1 MAFSPRAVTLIDSY
15 KLSHPD
21 MFPKGTTHTYT
32 HLTPRSMKYFDIPSD
47 VKDNCVVSFG
57 IQAFLIDLTSTFSET
72 FFNVPFVGSEY
83 ERLYAPFA
91 GANGFNSDRL
101 RALHE
106 LGYLPLKIK
115 AIPEGMLVPVGVPI
129 LTITNTHPDFFW
141 LPNFL
146 ETWLSA
152 DLWKGIT
159 SATTALAY
167 RRTSEKYAELT
178 GGSKEFIQWQCHDFS
193 SRGMSG
199 IRDAGICGAGHLL
212 SFTGTDNITAV
223 EFATQMYQGGDTFI
237 GGSIPASEHSV
248 TCSNLLLISNDEY
261 EANKRVLGPD
271 VDRKTVG
278 EYLFIKRMITEQF
291 PAGNV
296 SLVADSF
303 DYWTTITKIAPA
315 LKDEILNRIPDEF
328 GMAKVV
334 FRPDSGDP
342 VDVICGKEIIS
353 LDAIIPNTYGAVT
366 NDQVLS
372 VIRAV
377 VRQAT
382 SNTDDVDRPDTFLL
396 SYQQKLYRV
405 VAVINQEFQIDV
417 HEITRDQLTAE
428 ERGSIECLAE
438 TFGTT
443 TNEKGFKTLNQ
454 RVGLIYGDSITL
466 RRQHEIFKRLAAKGF
481 ASDNI
486 VFGVGS
492 FTYNYVTRDTT
503 GMVVKC
509 SYIVID
515 GQGHAV
521 YKEPKTDAGKKS
533 ARGLLQVV
541 TVDGKLELKSD
552 VGAVEEEQGELHT
565 VFLDGEITKFTTFA
579 EIRDRLKSQI

>member
-1 MAFSPRAVTLIDSY
+1 
-15 KLSHPD
+15 
-21 MFPKGTTHTYT
+21 
-32 HLTPRSMKYFDIPSD
+32 
-47 VKDNCVVSFG
+47 
-57 IQAFLIDLTSTFSET
+57 
-72 FFNVPFVGSEY
+72 
-83 ERLYAPFA
+83 
-91 GANGFNSDRL
+91 
-101 RALHE
+101 
-106 LGYLPLKIK
+106 
-115 AIPEGMLVPVGVPI
+115 
-129 LTITNTHPDFFW
+129 
-141 LPNFL
+141 
-146 ETWLSA
+146 
-152 DLWKGIT
+152 
-159 SATTALAY
+159 
-167 RRTSEKYAELT
+167 
-178 GGSKEFIQWQCHDFS
+178 
-193 SRGMSG
+193 
-199 IRDAGICGAGHLL
+199 
-212 SFTGTDNITAV
+212 
-223 EFATQMYQGGDTFI
+223 
-237 GGSIPASEHSV
+237 
-248 TCSNLLLISNDEY
+248 
-261 EANKRVLGPD
+261 
-271 VDRKTVG
+271 
-278 EYLFIKRMITEQF
+278 MITEQF

-342 VDVICGKEIIS
+342 VEVICGKEIIS
-353 LDAIIPNTYGAVT
+353 LDTIIPNTYGTVT
-366 NDQVLS
+366 DDEVLS

-382 SNTDDVDRPDTFLL
+382 SNADDVDQHTFLL
-396 SYQQKLYRV
+396 SYQQKLYRA
-405 VAVINQEFQIDV
+405 VAGINQESKIDV
-417 HEITRDQLTAE
+417 HEITQDQLTAE
-428 ERGSIECLAE
+428 ERGSIECLVE

-466 RRQHEIFKRLAAKGF
+466 RRQQEIFKRLAAKRF

-503 GMVVKC
+503 GMAVKC
-509 SYIVID
+509 SYVEID

-521 YKEPKTDAGKKS
+521 YKEPKTDVGKKS

-552 VGAVEEEQGELHT
+552 VGAVEEEQGELQT